1 MRIGDIHGCYQEL
14 LDLIEAAGLTKEDTV
29 ISVGRHGGEIPQSS
43 TSSRPVRGA
52 HAVMGNHELK
62 NICWRRGEL
71 HPTLS
76 QRITVAAHQPSAA
89 EGSAS
94 QGARW
99 TSSTAG
105 CCHGMRMAGRL
116 HFQRC
121 DQLTDAYWPRR
132 GCLSTAAWATP
143 AILWLSMC
151 WRRASENRSAV
162 SGGRGADRSLKIR
175 TLLTLY

>member
-76 QRITVAAHQPSAA
+76 QRISRRLLRDLR
-89 EGSAS
+89 
-94 QGARW
+94 AR
-99 TSSTAG
+99 G
-105 CCHGMRMAGRL
+105 PAGRAAPP
-116 HFQRC
+116 
-121 DQLTDAYWPRR
+121 DAAMGCGWPGGCISR
-132 GCLSTAAWATP
+132 GVIS
-143 AILWLSMC
+143 
-151 WRRASENRSAV
+151 
-162 SGGRGADRSLKIR
+162 
-175 TLLTLY
+175 